1 MLKFINILTNKGCI
15 VTKKEHYLE
24 VLKTF
29 DRAVTILEWAK
40 KVVEL
45 HPENLQQINSKT
57 NETMTLKELVSGLS
71 LKVSEGVFDN
81 VVVDNCKPYRRV
93 QYVSETVKNTLM
105 SRARAK
111 DIELILLES
120 KIKQDIQ
127 KSTESDRYRL
137 EEFSNIVKQLNR
149 YFKLDFQLHHT
160 HSLLRDSKL
169 GKHHVGNLEVLTEAH
184 GKLKKDAQKRFSIE
198 EQKAYIKRIIA
209 IHLMIRTDIELDL
222 RDEVLDMLLE
232 RLTKVY

>member
-1 MLKFINILTNKGCI
+1 MLKFININNKGCI
-15 VTKKEHYLE
+15 VTKKEQYLE

-29 DRAVTILEWAK
+29 DNAVTILEWAK
-40 KVVEL
+40 KIVKL
-45 HPENLQQINSKT
+45 HPSILKQINSKT

-71 LKVSEGVFDN
+71 LKVSDGEFSN
-81 VVVDNCKPYRRV
+81 IVVENCKPYRRV

-120 KIKQDIQ
+120 KIKQDIK

-149 YFKLDFQLHHT
+149 YFKLDFQLHYT
-160 HSLLRDSKL
+160 YSLLRDNKL
-169 GKHHVGNLEVLTEAH
+169 AKHHVSNLEILTEVH
-184 GKLKKDAQKRFSIE
+184 SKLKKEGFKRFSIE
-198 EQKAYIKRIIA
+198 EQKAYIKRVIS
-209 IHLMIRTDIELDL
+209 IHLMIRNDIELDL
-222 RDEVLDMLLE
+222 TDEVLDMLLE